1 MSEPS
6 SASSISTAPDD
17 ARRRPAGGG
26 RPRPGGNGRG
36 GGRSIAINLVVA
48 ALVAGLG
55 VAGWFIANQHQL
67 LVEEQRKAAEADRRL
82 RALEERL
89 RMTDQVMSETEAETD
104 EEINF
109 WESEVRKLWAV
120 ANERNKKWIQDN
132 QKLLQTQKTAIASL
146 QSSDRTLKSAV
157 DRHDKAFNQQQALID
172 QLASIEL
179 QLQQVLRG
187 QRDLVDRVNAATQT
201 AAASSS
207 RVTENEQ
214 AIAAIDA
221 YRVQVNTRLSNIES
235 QLRSLAARP
244 APTPAPAL

>member
-6 SASSISTAPDD
+6 SAPSISTAPDD
-17 ARRRPAGGG
+17 ARRRPTGGG

-67 LVEEQRKAAEADRRL
+67 LAEEQRKAAEADRRL

-132 QKLLQTQKTAIASL
+132 QKLLQTQKAAIASL

-244 APTPAPAL
+244 TPAPAL

>member
-1 MSEPS
+1 MPERS
-6 SASSISTAPDD
+6 SDSSISTAPDD
-17 ARRRPAGGG
+17 ARRRPASGG
-26 RPRPGGNGRG
+26 RPRSGGNGRG
-36 GGRSIAINLVVA
+36 GGRSITINLVVA

-55 VAGWFIANQHQL
+55 VAGWFIANQHRL
-67 LVEEQRKAAEADRRL
+67 LVQEQSKVAEADSRL

-89 RMTDQVMSETEAETD
+89 RMTDQVMSETGAETE

-132 QKLLQTQKTAIASL
+132 QKLLQTQKAAIASL
-146 QSSDRTLKSAV
+146 QSSDRALKSAV
-157 DRHDKAFNQQQALID
+157 DNHDKAFNQQQALID

-179 QLQQVLRG
+179 QLQQVLRS

-201 AAASSS
+201 AAVSSS

-235 QLRSLAARP
+235 RLRSSAPRRE
-244 APTPAPAL
+244 PTPAF

>member
-1 MSEPS
+1 MPEPS
-6 SASSISTAPDD
+6 PASSISTAPDD
-17 ARRRPAGGG
+17 ARRRPTSGG
-26 RPRPGGNGRG
+26 RPRPSGSSSGGG

-67 LVEEQRKAAEADRRL
+67 LIEEQRKAAEADGRL
-82 RALEERL
+82 HALEERL

-120 ANERNKKWIQDN
+120 TNERNKKWIQDN
-132 QKLLQTQKTAIASL
+132 QKLLQTQKNAIASL

-201 AAASSS
+201 AAAQNS
-207 RVTENEQ
+207 RVAENEQ

-221 YRVQVNTRLSNIES
+221 YRVQVNTRLSSIES
-235 QLRSLAARP
+235 QLRTLAARP
-244 APTPAPAL
+244 EPPPTL

>member
-6 SASSISTAPDD
+6 SAPSISTAPDD
-17 ARRRPAGGG
+17 ARRRPAGTVRQ
-26 RPRPGGNGRG
+26 RPSGLG
-36 GGRSIAINLVVA
+36 GGRSVVTNLVIAV
-48 ALVAGLG
+48 LVAGLG

-67 LVEEQRKAAEADRRL
+67 LIEEQRKSADADGRL

-132 QKLLQTQKTAIASL
+132 QKLLQTQKSAIANL

-207 RVTENEQ
+207 RVTDNEQ

-221 YRVQVNTRLSNIES
+221 YRIQVNNRLSDIER
-235 QLRSLAARP
+235 QLRSLTQQR
-244 APTPAPAL
+244 PAPAL

>member
-1 MSEPS
+1 M
-6 SASSISTAPDD
+6 
-17 ARRRPAGGG
+17 
-26 RPRPGGNGRG
+26 
-36 GGRSIAINLVVA
+36 
-48 ALVAGLG
+48 LVAGLG

-67 LVEEQRKAAEADRRL
+67 LVAEQRKTAEADKRL

-89 RMTDQVMSETEAETD
+89 RMTDQVMSETEAETE

-132 QKLLQTQKTAIASL
+132 QKLLQTQKASIASL

-187 QRDLVDRVNAATQT
+187 QRDLVDRVNAATQS

-235 QLRSLAARP
+235 QLRSLTARP
-244 APTPAPAL
+244 APSL

>member
-1 MSEPS
+1 M
-6 SASSISTAPDD
+6 
-17 ARRRPAGGG
+17 
-26 RPRPGGNGRG
+26 
-36 GGRSIAINLVVA
+36 NLVVA

-67 LVEEQRKAAEADRRL
+67 LIEEQRKVAEADSRL

-132 QKLLQTQKTAIASL
+132 QKLLQTQKAAIASL

-157 DRHDKAFNQQQALID
+157 ARHDKAFNQQQALID

-179 QLQQVLRG
+179 QLQQVLRS

-207 RVTENEQ
+207 RVTENEL

>member
-1 MSEPS
+1 MPEPS
-6 SASSISTAPDD
+6 SAPSISTAPDD
-17 ARRRPAGGG
+17 ARRRPASGA

-36 GGRSIAINLVVA
+36 GGRSIFINLVVA
-48 ALVAGLG
+48 ALVAGLS

-67 LVEEQRKAAEADRRL
+67 LVEEQRNAAEADGRL
-82 RALEERL
+82 RALEDRL

-120 ANERNKKWIQDN
+120 ANERNRNWIQDN
-132 QKLLQTQKTAIASL
+132 QKLLQTQKANIASL

-157 DRHDKAFNQQQALID
+157 DRHDKAFNQQQVLID

-187 QRDLVDRVNAATQT
+187 QRDLVDRVNAITQT
-201 AAASSS
+201 AAASKS
-207 RVTENEQ
+207 RVAENEQ

-221 YRVQVNTRLSNIES
+221 YRVQVNTRLSSIES

-244 APTPAPAL
+244 APTPVPAL

>member
-1 MSEPS
+1 MPERP
-6 SASSISTAPDD
+6 AAPSISTAPDD

-26 RPRPGGNGRG
+26 RQRSGGNGRG
-36 GGRSIAINLVVA
+36 GGRSILINLVVA

-55 VAGWFIANQHQL
+55 IAGWFIANQHQL
-67 LVEEQRKAAEADRRL
+67 LIEEQLKVAEADGRL
-82 RALEERL
+82 RALEDRL
-89 RMTDQVMSETEAETD
+89 RMTDQVMSETGAETD
-104 EEINF
+104 EQINF
-109 WESEVRKLWAV
+109 WESEIRKLWAV

-132 QKLLQTQKTAIASL
+132 QKLLQTQKSAIASL
-146 QSSDRTLKSAV
+146 QGSDRTLKSAV

-179 QLQQVLRG
+179 QLRQVLRG
-187 QRDLVDRVNAATQT
+187 QRDLVDRVNAARQT

-221 YRVQVNTRLSNIES
+221 HRAQVNTRLSNIEN
-235 QLRSLAARP
+235 QLRNLAARP
-244 APTPAPAL
+244 APVPAPAL

>member
-1 MSEPS
+1 MPEPG
-6 SASSISTAPDD
+6 ASSISTAPDD
-17 ARRRPAGGG
+17 ARRRPASGG
-26 RPRPGGNGRG
+26 RPRPSS
-36 GGRSIAINLVVA
+36 GGRSIAFNLVVA

-67 LVEEQRKAAEADRRL
+67 LVEEQRKAAEADSRL

-89 RMTDQVMSETEAETD
+89 RMTDQVMTETEAETD

-132 QKLLQTQKTAIASL
+132 QKLLQTQKAAIASL

-157 DRHDKAFNQQQALID
+157 DRHDNAFNQQQALID

-187 QRDLVDRVNAATQT
+187 QRDLVDRVNAAAQT
-201 AAASSS
+201 TAASSS

-235 QLRSLAARP
+235 QLRSLGARP
-244 APTPAPAL
+244 APTPAL